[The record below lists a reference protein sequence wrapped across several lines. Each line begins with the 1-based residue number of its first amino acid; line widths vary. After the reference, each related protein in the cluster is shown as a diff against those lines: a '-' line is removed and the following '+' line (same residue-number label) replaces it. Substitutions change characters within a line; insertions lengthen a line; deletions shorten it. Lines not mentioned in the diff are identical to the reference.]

1 MSGSAVDY
9 IAIGVS
15 IFALGVSGYSAIQY
29 RKANSIAQKALDK
42 TDSTIDIQQSA
53 LKLQEAAL
61 ETQITHSIGA
71 ASKEIREAVLA
82 LSNVSQTAPNYAIFE
97 KNYRS
102 AQETWLNAYDQAC
115 MSYRE
120 GKLNK
125 ETFKKIYLVPI
136 RKLFEDKDFHHF
148 FNPVDT
154 SDYPSIIAV
163 YREWVSSQR

>member
-1 MSGSAVDY
+1 MSGNTSDY

-15 IFALGVSGYSAIQY
+15 VVALLVAGYSAFQY

-42 TDSTIDIQQSA
+42 TDSTLDIQTSA

-61 ETQITHSIGA
+61 ENQITHSISM

-82 LSNVSQTAPNYAIFE
+82 LSNVDEKTPNYAIFE
-97 KNYRS
+97 KNYKS

-125 ETFKKIYLVPI
+125 ETFQKTYEVPV
-136 RKLFEDKDFHHF
+136 RKLFEDKDFHDF
-148 FNPVDT
+148 FNPPDT

-163 YREWVSSQR
+163 YREWVTYRR